1 MCNQGSSCCWW
12 IIIAI
17 IILFLLCGNCGSW
30 GCGCGNNNNNNG
42 CGCLGPRP
50 GDKICTFIRGGAC
63 KAPPLKLFLDNGLFC
78 TIIRNICCATLVI

>member
-30 GCGCGNNNNNNG
+30 GCGNNNN
-42 CGCLGPRP
+42 CGC
-50 GDKICTFIRGGAC
+50 
-63 KAPPLKLFLDNGLFC
+63 
-78 TIIRNICCATLVI
+78 

>member
-30 GCGCGNNNNNNG
+30 GCGCGNNSNNT
-42 CGCLGPRP
+42 P
-50 GDKICTFIRGGAC
+50 FINSPNTERRVGESS
-63 KAPPLKLFLDNGLFC
+63 
-78 TIIRNICCATLVI
+78 TS

>member
-30 GCGCGNNNNNNG
+30 GCGCGIYENWEVNAG
-42 CGCLGPRP
+42 QWTLIIVEV
-50 GDKICTFIRGGAC
+50 D
-63 KAPPLKLFLDNGLFC
+63 PPM
-78 TIIRNICCATLVI
+78 R

>member
-30 GCGCGNNNNNNG
+30 GCGCG
-42 CGCLGPRP
+42 C
-50 GDKICTFIRGGAC
+50 
-63 KAPPLKLFLDNGLFC
+63 
-78 TIIRNICCATLVI
+78 

>member
-12 IIIAI
+12 INIAI

-42 CGCLGPRP
+42 CGCG
-50 GDKICTFIRGGAC
+50 C
-63 KAPPLKLFLDNGLFC
+63 
-78 TIIRNICCATLVI
+78 

>member
-42 CGCLGPRP
+42 CGCG
-50 GDKICTFIRGGAC
+50 C

-78 TIIRNICCATLVI
+78 TIIRNTCCATLVI

>member
-30 GCGCGNNNNNNG
+30 GWQA
-42 CGCLGPRP
+42 LQ
-50 GDKICTFIRGGAC
+50 
-63 KAPPLKLFLDNGLFC
+63 GL
-78 TIIRNICCATLVI
+78 

>member
-42 CGCLGPRP
+42 CGCGWCPLAPGRGIKSPLTTEGGHPRP
-50 GDKICTFIRGGAC
+50 R
-63 KAPPLKLFLDNGLFC
+63 L
-78 TIIRNICCATLVI
+78 

>member
-17 IILFLLCGNCGSW
+17 IILFLLCGNCG
-30 GCGCGNNNNNNG
+30 
-42 CGCLGPRP
+42 
-50 GDKICTFIRGGAC
+50 AC

-78 TIIRNICCATLVI
+78 TIIRNACCATLVI

>member
-42 CGCLGPRP
+42 CGCGCWPLAPRRGVKSPLSSEAGPARP
-50 GDKICTFIRGGAC
+50 R
-63 KAPPLKLFLDNGLFC
+63 L
-78 TIIRNICCATLVI
+78 